1 MKLTIK
7 EYCIRCGI
15 CEDLHGDIFWFDH
28 ESDSIKIKYDVIPP
42 ELEEDAKKAMAECS
56 IAAIHLVK

>member
-7 EYCIRCGI
+7 EYCVRCGI
-15 CEDLHGDIFWFDH
+15 CEDLHGDIFQFDH
-28 ESDSIKIKYDVIPP
+28 ESDTIKVKYDVIPP
-42 ELEEDAKKAMAECS
+42 ELEEEAKQAMAECS